1 MARYYLDTSAMIKR
15 YHVEVGTPVMDRLL
29 SESDDAFYLS
39 RLATVEFQSAFARQ
53 VRMRII
59 TEADFRQAH
68 RRFLADIA
76 SPQYHVVR
84 LLGRHF
90 QIAEKLV
97 HQHSVTRNLRTLD
110 AIHLAIA
117 LDIRLPQDIGYF
129 VYADANLCEVAEL
142 EGFTVI
148 NPVIA

>member
-1 MARYYLDTSAMIKR
+1 
-15 YHVEVGTPVMDRLL
+15 
-29 SESDDAFYLS
+29 
-39 RLATVEFQSAFARQ
+39 
-53 VRMRII
+53 MRII

-84 LLGRHF
+84 LLSRHF
-90 QIAEKLV
+90 QMAEELV

-110 AIHLAIA
+110 AIHLAVA
-117 LDIRLPQDIGYF
+117 LDIRLPQAIDYF
-129 VYADANLCEVAEL
+129 VCADANLCEVAEL